1 MTLRQAIL
9 ALGMTPPESLS
20 PGRWLRFPG
29 IGKGRGNRAGWCRL
43 ITPTLAI
50 YGDWSSGITATWR
63 DAEHQDDGRSEQTLA
78 DMRRR
83 EREYRAREQRRQA
96 DAAKFARQL
105 IAEAVPSTH
114 PYLAA
119 KGFPALSGLVH
130 DGQLMV
136 PVRDATDY
144 RHVHSVQLIAPDG
157 TKRFLPGGRARGAI
171 YRIGTAHA
179 RRTVLCEGYAT
190 GLTLDAALARLTG
203 AHAVIVC
210 FSAGNLTAVA
220 TNFPDALV
228 AADNDISGT
237 GQRAAEATG
246 LPWIMPASPGDYNDL
261 HQQHGL
267 HAVVEAI
274 RAAG

>member
-9 ALGMTPPESLS
+9 ALGMTPPENLS

-29 IGKGRGNRAGWCRL
+29 IGKGRSNRAGWCRL

-63 DAEHQDDGRSEQTLA
+63 DEAHADDADNARTLA
-78 DMRRR
+78 DWRRR
-83 EREYRAREQRRQA
+83 ECEYRAREQRRQA
-96 DAAKFARQL
+96 DAAKFARQI

-157 TKRFLPGGRARGAI
+157 TKRFLPGGRTRGGLYRLGQAR
-171 YRIGTAHA
+171 A

-190 GLTLDAALARLTG
+190 GLTLDAALARLSGTHG
-203 AHAVIVC
+203 VIVC
-210 FSAGNLTAVA
+210 FSAGNLQAVA
-220 TNFPDALV
+220 SHFPGALV
-228 AADNDISGT
+228 CADNDLSGT
-237 GQRAAEATG
+237 GQRAAESSG
-246 LPWIMPASPGDYNDL
+246 LKWIMPASPGDYNDL